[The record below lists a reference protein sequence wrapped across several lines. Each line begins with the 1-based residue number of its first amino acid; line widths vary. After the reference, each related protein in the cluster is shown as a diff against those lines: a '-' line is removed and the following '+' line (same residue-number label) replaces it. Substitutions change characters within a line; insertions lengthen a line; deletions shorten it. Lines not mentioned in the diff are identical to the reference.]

1 MAGDGWAH
9 DSVELGF
16 LTLIPYAQIV
26 SQVMRR
32 PALREELLAGPR
44 ETLARR
50 FDVKL
55 APGVEVV
62 VVEDTA
68 TNVHLVVPGEPGLRG
83 EEEGVIAQVLT
94 RFREDA
100 AFRKSVMSDPK
111 AVIQSETGA
120 SLPAELDL
128 AVIVETSKRRVI
140 QLPPERV
147 EDALTP
153 AKVQAMYGGGGGDY
167 YVVEQSEPIGGCS
180 NVDTVTWGCCES
192 DVNVTT
198 ILHGADC
205 CGEIQGPVP

>member
-1 MAGDGWAH
+1 
-9 DSVELGF
+9 VEVAS
-16 LTLIPYAQIV
+16 LTAIPHSQIV

-32 PALREELLAGPR
+32 PALREELVARPR

-68 TNVHLVVPGEPGLRG
+68 SNVHVVVPSEPGLRG
-83 EEEGVIAQVLT
+83 EEEGVIAEVLK

-100 AFRKSVMSDPK
+100 AFRKSVTTDPK

-120 SLPAELDL
+120 TLPAELDL
-128 AVIVETSKRRVI
+128 DVVVETPKRRVI

-153 AKVQAMYGGGGGDY
+153 AKVQALYGGGGDGDY
-167 YVVEQSEPIGGCS
+167 YVIEESEPIGGCS
-180 NVDTVTWGCCES
+180 NVDTRTWGCCES

-198 ILHGADC
+198 ILHGTEC
-205 CGEIQGPVP
+205 CGETEGPLPDPGVGR